1 MASTGN
7 TRLNSKPKPK
17 PAGLAV
23 GIMQINNM
31 AEMAYVLDQY
41 LKKTDK
47 DSKDTQSANAQSTS
61 STQSTSNTETKATMD
76 SLVKPKTGRAEQKYV
91 SFWRETGL
99 YGEFSQWYPSKFVD
113 SDGITYANNEQYM
126 MYKKAMLFDDLDIAA
141 KIMKTTD
148 PKQIKSLGRRV
159 KNFVEKTW
167 CTHREE
173 IVYNANYYKFSQN
186 PKLKKSIMSKSD
198 VKFVEASPT
207 DRVWGIGYDTRNAP
221 KNFDNWGLNLL
232 GLALDK
238 VRDKLLEEE
247 TSTTTTTTTSTS
259 TTATPLSTTIVKSA
273 TLEINNIPVQAKAYI
288 ECNLDKSF

>member
-17 PAGLAV
+17 AAGLAV
-23 GIMQINNM
+23 GIMQSNNM

-41 LKKTDK
+41 LKKTDSAK
-47 DSKDTQSANAQSTS
+47 NNDSAS
-61 STQSTSNTETKATMD
+61 STPSTNIETKATMD

-113 SDGITYANNEQYM
+113 SDGITYVNNEQYM
-126 MYKKAMLFDDLDIAA
+126 MYKKAMLFGDLDIAT

-167 CTHREE
+167 CAHREE

-186 PKLKKSIMSKSD
+186 PKLKKSIMSKPD
-198 VKFVEASPT
+198 VKFVEASPS
-207 DRVWGIGYDTRNAP
+207 DRIWGIGYDTRNAP

-247 TSTTTTTTTSTS
+247 KADIKDMPLSTSTTTTLL
-259 TTATPLSTTIVKSA
+259 PTTIIKST
-273 TLEINNIPVQAKAYI
+273 TLEINNIPI
-288 ECNLDKSF
+288 